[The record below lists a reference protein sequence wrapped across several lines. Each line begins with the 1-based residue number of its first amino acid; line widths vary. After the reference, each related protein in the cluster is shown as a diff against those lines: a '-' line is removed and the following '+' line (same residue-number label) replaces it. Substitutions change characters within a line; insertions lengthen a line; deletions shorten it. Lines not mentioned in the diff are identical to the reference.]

1 MGADGGAKVSGFLDR
16 LGRRAVRHRWWFIAV
31 WIVAAVAIVLLA
43 GSLDGQFSDNFRI
56 PGTQS
61 QEALDLLERD
71 FPNAAGDNALVV
83 FESADGITG
92 SSVEPAISASVTA
105 LGKIPNV
112 TSVTDPFGPDGEAF
126 ISKSGDI
133 AVVTV
138 QFDTKAQDLQKD
150 VFTQLEAATEPA
162 TQAGV
167 KVAYGGAVVD
177 YADQPPSGNA
187 DLIGL
192 LAAVIILLFAFG
204 SVVAMGLP
212 ILTAL
217 FGLGVGISLVH
228 VIASFTEIGTVAPVL
243 ATMIGLGVGIDYS
256 LFIVTRYRENL
267 AAGLD
272 IEAAVGGSVATAG
285 SAVLFAGTTVVI
297 AICGLLV
304 AGIPYV
310 ARLGYMAGLVVA
322 VMMVAALTL
331 LPAIIGAVGH
341 GIDRWKV
348 PSLIH
353 HPDRAVREGRDPN
366 PPQGTVWERWAT
378 LVARHAW
385 PFAIVAV
392 VVLLLIAWPVLS
404 MRLGES
410 DDGNLPSSTTQRQAY
425 DLVARGFGPGTN
437 GPLLVVVQL
446 PSAND
451 DAVLADISS
460 ALEKTPGVKAV
471 LPEQTSPNG
480 AVAQIGVLPT
490 TAPDSEQTAQLVG
503 TLRDSVL
510 PAAVGT
516 SGAQAYVGGITAA
529 YIDIGD
535 RISSRLPY
543 FIGAVVLLSFLL
555 LMLVFHS
562 ILVPLTAAVM
572 NLLSVAAAYGATVAV
587 FQWGW
592 AKGLVGLE
600 STVPIVPFVPMMMFA
615 VLFGLSMDYQVFL
628 LTRVREE
635 YDRTGDT
642 RQGVV
647 RGLARTARVITS
659 AALIMIFVF
668 GAFVLNPTPEVKMF
682 GLGLAFAV
690 LVDATIVRML
700 LVPSI
705 MEILGDANWW
715 FPKWLGFLPRLDID
729 STPSSAS
736 ALPAG
741 ATTGAAGAQP
751 ESAEPVGT
759 SV

>member
-1 MGADGGAKVSGFLDR
+1 VSGFLDR
-16 LGRRAVRHRWWFIAV
+16 LGRRAVRHHWWFIGV
-31 WIVAAVAIVLLA
+31 WMVAAVAIVALA
-43 GSLDGQFSDNFRI
+43 GSLDGQFSDTFRI

-61 QEALDLLERD
+61 QEAHDLLERD
-71 FPNAAGDNALVV
+71 FPSAAGDNALVV
-83 FESADGITG
+83 FETSDGIT
-92 SSVEPAISASVTA
+92 SPSVEPAISASVTA

-112 TSVTDPFGPDGEAF
+112 TSVTNPYGPVGSAF

-133 AVVTV
+133 AIVTV
-138 QFDTKAQDLQKD
+138 QFDAKAQDLQKD
-150 VFTQLEAATEPA
+150 VFDQIEAATAPA

-167 KVAYGGAVVD
+167 KVAYGGPVID

-192 LAAVIILLFAFG
+192 LAAVVILLFAFG

-228 VIASFTEIGTVAPVL
+228 VVASFTEIGTVAPVL

-267 AAGLD
+267 ATGLD
-272 IEAAVGGSVATAG
+272 VEAAVGRSVATAG

-304 AGIPYV
+304 SGIPYV

-322 VMMVAALTL
+322 VMMLAALTL

-353 HPDRAVREGRDPN
+353 HPDRAVAEGRDPE
-366 PPQGTVWERWAT
+366 PRGTVWERWAT

-385 PFAIVAV
+385 PFAVVAV
-392 VVLLLIAWPVLS
+392 IILLTIAWPVLS

-410 DDGNLPSSTTQRQAY
+410 DDGNLPTSTTQRQAY
-425 DLVARGFGPGTN
+425 DLVAEGFGPGTN

-446 PSAND
+446 PSTGG
-451 DAVLADISS
+451 DAALADVTS
-460 ALEKTPGVKAV
+460 ALQKTSGVKAV
-471 LPEQTSPNG
+471 LPPQTSPNG

-490 TAPDSEQTAQLVG
+490 TAPDSAQTANLVG

-510 PAAVGT
+510 PTAVGST
-516 SGAQAYVGGITAA
+516 GAQAYVGGVTAA
-529 YIDIGD
+529 FIDIGD

-543 FIGAVVLLSFLL
+543 FIGAVVLLSFIL

-562 ILVPLTAAVM
+562 VLVPLTAAVM

-635 YDRTGDT
+635 YDKSGDT

-647 RGLARTARVITS
+647 QGLARTARVITS

-715 FPKWLGFLPRLDID
+715 FPKWLGFLPRLDIEGGED
-729 STPSSAS
+729 EQP
-736 ALPAG
+736 PAV
-741 ATTGAAGAQP
+741 AD
-751 ESAEPVGT
+751 ERVSVG
-759 SV
+759 V

>member
-1 MGADGGAKVSGFLDR
+1 VSGLLDR
-16 LGRRAVRHRWWFIAV
+16 LGRRAARHHWWFIGV
-31 WIVAAVAIVLLA
+31 WALAAVAIVALA
-43 GSLDGQFSDNFRI
+43 GSLDGQFTDNFRI
-56 PGTQS
+56 PNSQS
-61 QEALDLLERD
+61 QEALDLLQRD
-71 FPNAAGDNALVV
+71 FPSQAGDNALIV
-83 FESADGITG
+83 FESSAGITNAA
-92 SSVEPAISASVTA
+92 VESGISASVTA
-105 LGKIPNV
+105 LQKLPHV
-112 TSVTDPFGPDGEAF
+112 TSVTNPYGPVGGAF
-126 ISKSGDI
+126 IAKSGDI

-138 QFDTKAQDLQKD
+138 QFDTKAQSLPKNIFDQI
-150 VFTQLEAATEPA
+150 EAATAPA
-162 TQAGV
+162 TKADV
-167 KVAYGGAVVD
+167 KVAYGGAVID

-192 LAAVIILLFAFG
+192 LAAVVILLFAFG
-204 SVVAMGLP
+204 SLVAMGLP
-212 ILTAL
+212 ILTAV
-217 FGLGVGISLVH
+217 FGLAVGISVVH
-228 VIASFTEIGTVAPVL
+228 VVASFTQIGTVAPVL

-267 AAGLD
+267 ATGLD
-272 IEAAVGGSVATAG
+272 VEAAVGRSVATAG

-297 AICGLLV
+297 AICGLALS
-304 AGIPYV
+304 GIPYV
-310 ARLGYMAGLVVA
+310 ARLGYMSGIVVA
-322 VMMVAALTL
+322 VMMLAALTL
-331 LPAIIGAVGH
+331 LPAIIGVVGRA
-341 GIDRWKV
+341 IDRWKV

-353 HPDRAVREGRDPN
+353 HPDRAVADGRDPE
-366 PPQGTVWERWAT
+366 PPSGTVWERWAT

-385 PFAIVAV
+385 PFAILAV
-392 VVLLLIAWPVLS
+392 IILLVIAWPVLS

-410 DDGNLPSSTTQRQAY
+410 DDGNLPTSTTQRQAY

-446 PSAND
+446 PSLGD
-451 DAVLADISS
+451 DAVIADISS
-460 ALEKTPGVKAV
+460 ALEKTPGIKTV
-471 LPEQTSPNG
+471 LPPQVSPNG
-480 AVAQIGVLPT
+480 AVAQIGLLPT
-490 TAPDSEQTAQLVG
+490 TAPDSAQTADLVS
-503 TLRDSVL
+503 TLRTSVL

-516 SGAQAYVGGITAA
+516 TGARAYVGGITAA

-543 FIGAVVLLSFLL
+543 FIGAVVLLSFILL
-555 LMLVFHS
+555 LLVFHS
-562 ILVPLTAAVM
+562 VLVPLTAAVM

-729 STPSSAS
+729 
-736 ALPAG
+736 G
-741 ATTGAAGAQP
+741 EAAPDDVAP
-751 ESAEPVGT
+751 DEPVPVGANA
-759 SV
+759 

>member
-1 MGADGGAKVSGFLDR
+1 
-16 LGRRAVRHRWWFIAV
+16 
-31 WIVAAVAIVLLA
+31 
-43 GSLDGQFSDNFRI
+43 
-56 PGTQS
+56 
-61 QEALDLLERD
+61 
-71 FPNAAGDNALVV
+71 
-83 FESADGITG
+83 
-92 SSVEPAISASVTA
+92 
-105 LGKIPNV
+105 
-112 TSVTDPFGPDGEAF
+112 
-126 ISKSGDI
+126 
-133 AVVTV
+133 
-138 QFDTKAQDLQKD
+138 
-150 VFTQLEAATEPA
+150 
-162 TQAGV
+162 
-167 KVAYGGAVVD
+167 
-177 YADQPPSGNA
+177 
-187 DLIGL
+187 
-192 LAAVIILLFAFG
+192 
-204 SVVAMGLP
+204 
-212 ILTAL
+212 
-217 FGLGVGISLVH
+217 
-228 VIASFTEIGTVAPVL
+228 
-243 ATMIGLGVGIDYS
+243 
-256 LFIVTRYRENL
+256 
-267 AAGLD
+267 
-272 IEAAVGGSVATAG
+272 
-285 SAVLFAGTTVVI
+285 
-297 AICGLLV
+297 
-304 AGIPYV
+304 
-310 ARLGYMAGLVVA
+310 MAGLVVA
-322 VMMVAALTL
+322 VMMLAALTL

-353 HPDRAVREGRDPN
+353 HPDRAVAAGRDPE
-366 PPQGTVWERWAT
+366 PPAGTVWERWAT

-385 PFAIVAV
+385 PFAIAAV
-392 VVLLLIAWPVLS
+392 IILLVIAWPVLS

-410 DDGNLPSSTTQRQAY
+410 DDGNLPTSTTQRQAY
-425 DLVARGFGPGTN
+425 DLVAEGFGPGTN

-446 PSAND
+446 PTTGG
-451 DAVLADISS
+451 DAVLSDITS

-471 LPEQTSPNG
+471 LPPQTSPNG

-490 TAPDSEQTAQLVG
+490 TAPDSAQTATLVG

-510 PAAVGT
+510 PTAVGT
-516 SGAQAYVGGITAA
+516 TGAQAYVGGVTAA
-529 YIDIGD
+529 FIDIGD

-543 FIGAVVLLSFLL
+543 FIGAVVLLSFIL

-562 ILVPLTAAVM
+562 VLVPLTAAVM

-635 YDRTGDT
+635 YNRTGDT

-690 LVDATIVRML
+690 LVDATIVRMM

-715 FPKWLGFLPRLDID
+715 FPKWLNFLPRLDIEGGD
-729 STPSSAS
+729 DAETASDTPDPQDRV
-736 ALPAG
+736 PAG
-741 ATTGAAGAQP
+741 
-751 ESAEPVGT
+751 V
-759 SV
+759 

>member
-1 MGADGGAKVSGFLDR
+1 MSGFLDR
-16 LGRRAVRHRWWFIAV
+16 LGRRAVRHHRWFISV
-31 WIVAAVAIVLLA
+31 WALAAVGILVLA
-43 GSLDGQFSDNFRI
+43 GALDGQFSDNFRI
-56 PGTQS
+56 PRSQS
-61 QEALDLLERD
+61 QQALDLLERD
-71 FPNAAGDNALVV
+71 FPRAAGDSALVV
-83 FESADGITG
+83 FESPAGITS
-92 SSVEPAISASVTA
+92 SSVEPGVSAAVAALQKLPHVT
-105 LGKIPNV
+105 
-112 TSVTDPFGPDGEAF
+112 TVTDPYGPLGSAT
-126 ISKSGDI
+126 ISKNGDI

-138 QFDTKAQDLQKD
+138 QFDTKAQNLPKHLFDQ
-150 VFTQLEAATEPA
+150 FEAATAPA
-162 TQAGV
+162 VKAGV
-167 KVAYGGAVVD
+167 KVAYGGAVID
-177 YADQPPSGNA
+177 YIDQAPQGNA

-192 LAAVIILLFAFG
+192 LAAVVILLFAFG
-204 SVVAMGLP
+204 SLVAMGLP
-212 ILTAL
+212 ILTAV
-217 FGLGVGISLVH
+217 FGLVVGISVVH

-272 IEAAVGGSVATAG
+272 VEAAVGRSVATAG

-297 AICGLLV
+297 AICGLVLS
-304 AGIPYV
+304 GIPYV
-310 ARLGYMAGLVVA
+310 ARLGYMSGIVVA
-322 VMMVAALTL
+322 VMMLAALTL
-331 LPAIIGAVGH
+331 LPAVIGLVGH
-341 GIDRWKV
+341 SIDRWKV
-348 PSLIH
+348 PSLVH
-353 HPDRAVREGRDPN
+353 HPDRAVREGRDPE
-366 PPQGTVWERWAT
+366 PKGTVWERWAT

-385 PFAIVAV
+385 PFAIFAVAV
-392 VVLLLIAWPVLS
+392 LLAIAWPVLS

-410 DDGNLPSSTTQRQAY
+410 DDGNLPTSTTQRQAY
-425 DLVARGFGPGTN
+425 DLVAQGFGPGTN

-446 PSAND
+446 PSPGD
-451 DAVLADISS
+451 DAVLASVTS
-460 ALEKTPGVKAV
+460 ALQKTPGIKAV
-471 LPEQTSPNG
+471 LPAQVSPNG

-490 TAPDSEQTAQLVG
+490 TAPDSAQTADLVG
-503 TLRDSVL
+503 TLRGSVL
-510 PAAVGT
+510 PTAVGT
-516 SGAQAYVGGITAA
+516 TGAHAYVGGVTAA
-529 YIDIGD
+529 FIDIGD
-535 RISSRLPY
+535 RVSSRLPY
-543 FIGAVVLLSFLL
+543 FIGAVVLLSFIL

-562 ILVPLTAAVM
+562 VLVPLTAAVM

-635 YDRTGDT
+635 YIRTGDT

-647 RGLARTARVITS
+647 LGLARTARVITS

-729 STPSSAS
+729 ASPPSLASAHSVLGMAETGDAGSRPEVPSS
-736 ALPAG
+736 
-741 ATTGAAGAQP
+741 
-751 ESAEPVGT
+751 V
-759 SV
+759 

>member
-1 MGADGGAKVSGFLDR
+1 LLDH
-16 LGRRAVRHRWWFIAV
+16 LGRRAVRHRWWFIGM
-31 WIVAAVAIVLLA
+31 WIAAAVGVVALA
-43 GSLDGQFSDNFRI
+43 GSLDSQFSDNFRI
-56 PGTQS
+56 PDAQS
-61 QEALDLLERD
+61 QQALDLLQKD

-83 FESADGITG
+83 FEAPAGITS
-92 SSVEPAISASVTA
+92 SSVEPAISTSVAA
-105 LGKIPNV
+105 LGKIPHV
-112 TSVTDPFGPDGEAF
+112 TSVTNPYGQFAHAF
-126 ISKSGDI
+126 ISKDGQI

-138 QFDTKAQDLQKD
+138 QFDTKAQNLPRD
-150 VFTQLEAATEPA
+150 VFDALEVAAAPA
-162 TQAGV
+162 ARAGIE
-167 KVAYGGAVVD
+167 VAYGGAVVD

-187 DLIGL
+187 DLVGL
-192 LAAVIILLFAFG
+192 LAAVVILLFAFG

-217 FGLGVGISLVH
+217 FGLGVGISIVH
-228 VIASFTEIGTVAPVL
+228 VVASFTEIGTVAPVL

-267 AAGLD
+267 ATGLD
-272 IEAAVGGSVATAG
+272 VEAAVGRSVATAG

-297 AICGLLV
+297 AICGLV
-304 AGIPYV
+304 VSGIPYV
-310 ARLGYMAGLVVA
+310 ARLGYMSGLVVA
-322 VMMVAALTL
+322 VMMLAALTF
-331 LPAIIGAVGH
+331 LPAIIGVVGH
-341 GIDRWKV
+341 AIDRWKV

-353 HPDRAVREGRDPN
+353 HPDRAVREGRDPE
-366 PPQGTVWERWAT
+366 PPTGTVWERWAT

-385 PFAIVAV
+385 PFAILAV
-392 VVLLLIAWPVLS
+392 IVLLVIAWPVLS

-425 DLVARGFGPGTN
+425 DLVSRGFGPGTN

-446 PSAND
+446 PSAGD
-451 DAVLADISS
+451 DALLPDIADAITK
-460 ALEKTPGVKAV
+460 APHVKAV
-471 LPEQTSPNG
+471 LPPQISPNG
-480 AVAQIGVLPT
+480 TVAQIAVVPT
-490 TAPDSEQTAQLVG
+490 TAPDSAQTAALVA

-516 SGAQAYVGGITAA
+516 TGAHAYVGGVTAA
-529 YIDIGD
+529 FIDIGD

-562 ILVPLTAAVM
+562 VLVPLTAAVM

-690 LVDATIVRML
+690 LVDATVVRMV

-715 FPKWLGFLPRLDID
+715 FPKWLGFLPRVDIEGDGSERTSDAID
-729 STPSSAS
+729 SPSAS
-736 ALPAG
+736 DRL
-741 ATTGAAGAQP
+741 
-751 ESAEPVGT
+751 PVG
-759 SV
+759 V

>member
-1 MGADGGAKVSGFLDR
+1 M
-16 LGRRAVRHRWWFIAV
+16 
-31 WIVAAVAIVLLA
+31 WIVAAVAIVALA
-43 GSLDGQFSDNFRI
+43 GSLDGQFTDNFRI

-61 QEALDLLERD
+61 QDALDLLQRD
-71 FPNAAGDNALVV
+71 FPKAAGDSALVV
-83 FESADGITG
+83 FETPKGIT
-92 SSVEPAISASVTA
+92 SAAVEPPISASVAA
-105 LGKIPNV
+105 LGKIPHV
-112 TSVTDPFGPDGEAF
+112 TSVTNPYGPVGSAF

-133 AVVTV
+133 AIVTV
-138 QFDTKAQDLQKD
+138 QFDTKAQDLPKD
-150 VFTQLEAATEPA
+150 VFDTIEGATAPA

-167 KVAYGGAVVD
+167 KVAYGGAVID

-192 LAAVIILLFAFG
+192 LAAVVILLFAFG

-217 FGLGVGISLVH
+217 FGLGVGISIVH
-228 VIASFTEIGTVAPVL
+228 VIASFTAIGTVAPVL

-267 AAGLD
+267 ATGLD
-272 IEAAVGGSVATAG
+272 VEHAVGRSVATAG

-297 AICGLLV
+297 AICGLV
-304 AGIPYV
+304 VSGIPYV
-310 ARLGYMAGLVVA
+310 ARLGYMSGVVVA
-322 VMMVAALTL
+322 VMMLAALTL
-331 LPAIIGAVGH
+331 LPAIIGVVGH

-348 PSLIH
+348 PSLLH
-353 HPDRAVREGRDPN
+353 HPDRAVRAGRDPE
-366 PPQGTVWERWAT
+366 PPAGSVWERWAT

-385 PFAIVAV
+385 PFAVVAV
-392 VVLLLIAWPVLS
+392 VILLVIAWPVLS

-410 DDGNLPSSTTQRQAY
+410 DDGNLPTSTTQRQAY
-425 DLVARGFGPGTN
+425 DLVAKGFGPGTN

-446 PSAND
+446 PSPGD
-451 DAVLADISS
+451 DAVLTDVSS
-460 ALEKTPGVKAV
+460 ALRKTPGIKAV
-471 LPEQTSPNG
+471 LPPQTSPNG

-490 TAPDSEQTAQLVG
+490 TAPDSAQTAHLVG
-503 TLRDSVL
+503 TLRGDVL

-516 SGAQAYVGGITAA
+516 TGAKAYVGGITAA

-543 FIGAVVLLSFLL
+543 FIGAVVLLSFILL
-555 LMLVFHS
+555 LLVFHS
-562 ILVPLTAAVM
+562 VLVPLTAAIM

-592 AKGLVGLE
+592 AKGLVGLQ

-715 FPKWLGFLPRLDID
+715 FPKWLGFLPRLDIEGGD
-729 STPSSAS
+729 TSPSTPDAPD
-736 ALPAG
+736 APGTPERVPAG
-741 ATTGAAGAQP
+741 
-751 ESAEPVGT
+751 V
-759 SV
+759 

>member
-1 MGADGGAKVSGFLDR
+1 LSTFLEH
-16 LGRRAVRHRWWFIAV
+16 LGRRAVRHRWWFIGV
-31 WIVAAVAIVLLA
+31 WAAVAVSIVVLA
-43 GSLDGQFSDNFRI
+43 GALDGQFSDNFRI
-56 PGTQS
+56 PNTQS
-61 QEALDLLERD
+61 QQALDLLEKD
-71 FPNAAGDNALVV
+71 FPKAAGDSALVV
-83 FESADGITG
+83 FESSDGIT
-92 SSVEPAISASVTA
+92 SSSAEPAISASVAA

-112 TSVTDPFGPDGEAF
+112 TSITDPYGPVGSAF

-138 QFDTKAQDLQKD
+138 QFDTKAQELQKD
-150 VFTQLEAATEPA
+150 VFTQIEAATAPA
-162 TQAGV
+162 TKAGIDV
-167 KVAYGGAVVD
+167 QYGGAVVD

-192 LAAVIILLFAFG
+192 LAAVVILLFAFG

-228 VIASFTEIGTVAPVL
+228 IISSFTEIGTVAPVL

-267 AAGLD
+267 ATGVD
-272 IEAAVGGSVATAG
+272 VETAVGRSVATAG
-285 SAVLFAGTTVVI
+285 AAVLFAGTTVVI
-297 AICGLLV
+297 AICGLLIS
-304 AGIPYV
+304 GIPYV

-322 VMMVAALTL
+322 VMMLAALTL

-348 PSLIH
+348 PSFIH
-353 HPDRAVREGRDPN
+353 HADRAVREGRDPE
-366 PPQGTVWERWAT
+366 PPAGNVWERWAN

-385 PFAIVAV
+385 PFAIGAV
-392 VVLLLIAWPVLS
+392 IILLLIAWPVLS
-404 MRLGES
+404 MRLGET

-425 DLVARGFGPGTN
+425 DLVAEGFGPGTN

-446 PSAND
+446 PSAGD
-451 DAVLADISS
+451 DAVLTGISS
-460 ALEKTPGVKAV
+460 AIEKTPGVKAV
-471 LPEQTSPNG
+471 LPAQTSPNG

-490 TAPDSEQTAQLVG
+490 TAPDSAQTADLVG

-510 PAAVGT
+510 PAAIGT
-516 SGAQAYVGGITAA
+516 SGAQAYVGGVTAA
-529 YIDIGD
+529 FIDVGN

-562 ILVPLTAAVM
+562 ILVPLTAAIM

-647 RGLARTARVITS
+647 QGLARTARVITS

-690 LVDATIVRML
+690 LVDATVVRML

-715 FPKWLGFLPRLDID
+715 FPKWLGFLPRID
-729 STPSSAS
+729 LEGAS
-736 ALPAG
+736 EKHEPE
-741 ATTGAAGAQP
+741 TSP
-751 ESAEPVGT
+751 ESEPRVPVG
-759 SV
+759 V

>member
-1 MGADGGAKVSGFLDR
+1 VSGFLDR
-16 LGRRAVRHRWWFIAV
+16 LGRRAVRHRWWFISS
-31 WIVAAVAIVLLA
+31 WIVVAVAIVALA
-43 GSLDGQFSDNFRI
+43 GALDGQFSDNFRI
-56 PGTQS
+56 PDAQS
-61 QEALDLLERD
+61 QEALDLLEQD
-71 FPNAAGDNALVV
+71 FPQAAGDNALVV
-83 FESADGITG
+83 FETPDGITS

-105 LGKIPNV
+105 LGKIPDV
-112 TSVTDPFGPDGEAF
+112 TSVTSPYGPAGSAF
-126 ISKSGDI
+126 ISKSRDI

-138 QFDTKAQDLQKD
+138 QFDTTAQDLQKD
-150 VFTQLEAATEPA
+150 VFTQIEAATEPA
-162 TQAGV
+162 TQTGI
-167 KVAYGGAVVD
+167 KVAYGGAVTD

-192 LAAVIILLFAFG
+192 LAAVVILLFAFG

-228 VIASFTEIGTVAPVL
+228 VVASFTDIGTVAPVL

-267 AAGLD
+267 ATGLD
-272 IEAAVGGSVATAG
+272 VEAAVGRSVATAG

-297 AICGLLV
+297 AICGLAV
-304 AGIPYV
+304 SGIPYV

-322 VMMVAALTL
+322 VMMLAALTL

-353 HPDRAVREGRDPN
+353 HPDRAVREGRDPE
-366 PPQGTVWERWAT
+366 PPSGTVWERWAT

-385 PFAIVAV
+385 PFAILAV
-392 VVLLLIAWPVLS
+392 IILLVIAWPVLS

-425 DLVARGFGPGTN
+425 DLIAEGFGPGTN

-446 PSAND
+446 PSPGN
-451 DAVLADISS
+451 DAVVAGISG
-460 ALEKTPGVKAV
+460 ALQKTPGVKAV
-471 LPEQTSPNG
+471 LPAQVSPNG

-490 TAPDSEQTAQLVG
+490 SAPDSAQTADLVG
-503 TLRDSVL
+503 TLRNSVL

-516 SGAQAYVGGITAA
+516 TGAQAYVGGVTAA
-529 YIDIGD
+529 FIDIGD

-647 RGLARTARVITS
+647 QGLARTARVITS

-715 FPKWLGFLPRLDID
+715 FPKWLGFLPRIDIEGGEQEHASPDTPD
-729 STPSSAS
+729 SPDRV
-736 ALPAG
+736 PAG
-741 ATTGAAGAQP
+741 
-751 ESAEPVGT
+751 V
-759 SV
+759 

>member
-1 MGADGGAKVSGFLDR
+1 VSRFLDR
-16 LGRRAVRHRWWFIAV
+16 LGRRAVRHRWWFISV
-31 WIVAAVAIVLLA
+31 WIVLAIAILVVA
-43 GSLDGQFSDNFRI
+43 GSLDGKYSDNFRI
-56 PGTQS
+56 PDTQS
-61 QEALDLLERD
+61 QSALDLLEKD
-71 FPNAAGDNALVV
+71 FPQAAGDSALVV
-83 FESADGITG
+83 FETSDGIT
-92 SSVEPAISASVTA
+92 SATAEPPISASVTA

-112 TSVTDPFGPDGEAF
+112 TSVTNPYGEFGSAF
-126 ISKSGDI
+126 ISKNGEIS
-133 AVVTV
+133 VVTV
-138 QFDTKAQDLQKD
+138 QFDTKAQDLQKN
-150 VFTQLEAATEPA
+150 VFDQIEAATAPA
-162 TQAGV
+162 TKAGI
-167 KVAYGGAVVD
+167 KVAYGGAVTD
-177 YADQPPSGNA
+177 YADQPPAGNA

-212 ILTAL
+212 ILTAV
-217 FGLGVGISLVH
+217 FGLAVGLSMVSIVS
-228 VIASFTEIGTVAPVL
+228 SFTEIGSVAPTL

-267 AAGLD
+267 ATGLD
-272 IEAAVGGSVATAG
+272 VEAAVGRSVATAG

-297 AICGLLV
+297 AICGLAV
-304 AGIPYV
+304 SGIPYV
-310 ARLGYMAGLVVA
+310 ARLGYMSGLVVA
-322 VMMVAALTL
+322 VMMLAALML

-348 PSLIH
+348 PSLMH
-353 HPDRAVREGRDPN
+353 HPDRAVREGKDPH
-366 PPQGTVWERWAT
+366 PPAGNVWERWAT
-378 LVARHAW
+378 LVASHAW
-385 PFAIVAV
+385 PFAIFAV
-392 VVLLLIAWPVLS
+392 VVLLLIAAPVLS

-410 DDGNLPSSTTQRQAY
+410 DDGNLPTSTTQRQAY
-425 DLVARGFGPGTN
+425 DLVAQGFGPGTN

-446 PSAND
+446 PSAGD
-451 DAVLADISS
+451 DAVLTDIST
-460 ALEKTPGVKAV
+460 ALAKTPGVKAV
-471 LPEQTSPNG
+471 LPPQTSPNG

-490 TAPDSEQTAQLVG
+490 TAPDSVQTSDLVG
-503 TLRDSVL
+503 TLRDTVL

-516 SGAQAYVGGITAA
+516 SGAQAYVGGVTAA
-529 YIDIGD
+529 FIDIGD

-642 RQGVV
+642 RQAVV
-647 RGLARTARVITS
+647 QGLARTARVITS

-715 FPKWLGFLPRLDID
+715 FPKWLGFLPRIDIEGD
-729 STPSSAS
+729 KDQPKTTPD
-736 ALPAG
+736 
-741 ATTGAAGAQP
+741 P
-751 ESAEPVGT
+751 EPKVPVG
-759 SV
+759 V

>member
-1 MGADGGAKVSGFLDR
+1 
-16 LGRRAVRHRWWFIAV
+16 
-31 WIVAAVAIVLLA
+31 
-43 GSLDGQFSDNFRI
+43 
-56 PGTQS
+56 
-61 QEALDLLERD
+61 
-71 FPNAAGDNALVV
+71 
-83 FESADGITG
+83 
-92 SSVEPAISASVTA
+92 
-105 LGKIPNV
+105 
-112 TSVTDPFGPDGEAF
+112 
-126 ISKSGDI
+126 
-133 AVVTV
+133 
-138 QFDTKAQDLQKD
+138 
-150 VFTQLEAATEPA
+150 
-162 TQAGV
+162 
-167 KVAYGGAVVD
+167 
-177 YADQPPSGNA
+177 
-187 DLIGL
+187 
-192 LAAVIILLFAFG
+192 
-204 SVVAMGLP
+204 
-212 ILTAL
+212 ILTAV
-217 FGLGVGISLVH
+217 FGLVVGLSVVSIIS
-228 VIASFTEIGTVAPVL
+228 SFTEIGSVAPTL

-256 LFIVTRYRENL
+256 LFIVTRYRESL
-267 AAGLD
+267 ATGLD
-272 IEAAVGGSVATAG
+272 IEAAVGRSVATAG

-297 AICGLLV
+297 AICGLV
-304 AGIPYV
+304 VSGIPYV
-310 ARLGYMAGLVVA
+310 ARLGYMSGLVVA
-322 VMMVAALTL
+322 VMMLAALTL
-331 LPAIIGAVGH
+331 LPAIIGVVGH

-353 HPDRAVREGRDPN
+353 HPDRAVRAGGDAE
-366 PPQGTVWERWAT
+366 PPAGNVWERWAT

-385 PFAIVAV
+385 PFAIFAV
-392 VVLLLIAWPVLS
+392 IVLLLIAWPVLS

-446 PSAND
+446 PSAGD
-451 DAVLADISS
+451 DAVLADVSS

-471 LPEQTSPNG
+471 LPAQTSPNG
-480 AVAQIGVLPT
+480 AVAQIAVLPT
-490 TAPDSEQTAQLVG
+490 TAPDSAQTADLVG
-503 TLRDSVL
+503 TLRSTVL
-510 PAAVGT
+510 PTAVGT
-516 SGAQAYVGGITAA
+516 SGAQAYVGGVTAA
-529 YIDIGD
+529 FIDIGD

-562 ILVPLTAAVM
+562 ILVPLTAAIM

-635 YDRTGDT
+635 YIRTGDT

-647 RGLARTARVITS
+647 QGLARTARVITS

-668 GAFVLNPTPEVKMF
+668 GAFVLNPAPEVKMF

-715 FPKWLGFLPRLDID
+715 FPKWLGFLPRID
-729 STPSSAS
+729 LEGPQEEPATRDGSPSPDSPGS
-736 ALPAG
+736 PDRVPAG
-741 ATTGAAGAQP
+741 
-751 ESAEPVGT
+751 V
-759 SV
+759 

>member
-1 MGADGGAKVSGFLDR
+1 VSGLLDR
-16 LGRRAVRHRWWFIAV
+16 LGRRAVRHHWWFISIWV
-31 WIVAAVAIVLLA
+31 VATVVVVALA
-43 GSLDGQFSDNFRI
+43 AGLDGQFSDNFRI
-56 PGTQS
+56 PGAQS
-61 QEALDLLERD
+61 QQALNLLEQD
-71 FPNAAGDNALVV
+71 FPSRAGDNALVV
-83 FESADGITG
+83 FQSDAGIES
-92 SSVEPAISASVTA
+92 SSVQPAISESVAA
-105 LGKIPNV
+105 LEKVPQV
-112 TSVTDPFGPDGEAF
+112 TSVTDPFGPFGSAF
-126 ISKSGDI
+126 ISKNGQI

-138 QFDTKAQDLQKD
+138 QFDTQAQNLSKD
-150 VFTQLEAATEPA
+150 VYDQIKDATAPAA
-162 TQAGV
+162 QAGV
-167 KVAYGGAVVD
+167 KLAYGGAVID
-177 YADQPPSGNA
+177 YADQPPQGNA

-192 LAAVIILLFAFG
+192 LAAVVILLFAFG

-217 FGLGVGISLVH
+217 LGLGIGISIVH
-228 VIASFTEIGTVAPVL
+228 IIASVTEIGSVAPIL

-256 LFIVTRYRENL
+256 LFIVTRYRENRASGMEL
-267 AAGLD
+267 
-272 IEAAVGGSVATAG
+272 EAAIGRSVATAG

-297 AICGLLV
+297 AICGLV
-304 AGIPYV
+304 IAGIPYV
-310 ARLGYMAGLVVA
+310 ARLGYMAGIVVA
-322 VMMVAALTL
+322 VMMLAALTL
-331 LPAIIGAVGH
+331 LPAIIAVVGN

-353 HPDRAVREGRDPN
+353 HPDRAVAAGQDPTSPEGS
-366 PPQGTVWERWAT
+366 VWERWAT

-385 PFAIVAV
+385 PFAIAGV
-392 VVLLLIAWPVLS
+392 VILLVIAWPVLS

-410 DDGNLPSSTTQRQAY
+410 DDGNLPTSTTQRQAY
-425 DLVARGFGPGTN
+425 DLIAAGFGPGTN
-437 GPLLVVVQL
+437 GPLVVVVQL
-446 PSAND
+446 PSAGD
-451 DAVLADISS
+451 DAVLTDITN
-460 ALEKTPGVKAV
+460 ALEKTPGVKNVVPAQ
-471 LPEQTSPNG
+471 LSPSKT
-480 AVAQIGVLPT
+480 VAEIGVLPT
-490 TAPDSEQTAQLVG
+490 TAPDSAQTADLVA
-503 TLRDSVL
+503 TLRGSVL
-510 PAAVGT
+510 PQAIGT

-529 YIDIGD
+529 FIDIGD
-535 RISSRLPY
+535 RISDRLPY
-543 FIGAVVLLSFLL
+543 FIGAVVLLSFIL

-592 AKGLVGLE
+592 AKDLIGLQ

-635 YDRTGDT
+635 YDKSGST

-668 GAFVLNPTPEVKMF
+668 GAFVLNFSPEVKMF

-690 LVDATIVRML
+690 LVDATIVRLM

-715 FPKWLGFLPRLDID
+715 FPRWLGFLPRLDID
-729 STPSSAS
+729 GDTTR
-736 ALPAG
+736 PAAPA
-741 ATTGAAGAQP
+741 ATR
-751 ESAEPVGT
+751 EPVGT